1 MAAESTE
8 ITIDEI
14 NIEAQKPWLTRSVE
28 FSRRNPTVI
37 CGAAVL
43 VLITVLTLIA
53 PFVTSDPLSIDPILR
68 LKRPSAEYWFGTDHL
83 GREIFSRTLHGG
95 RISLIVGL
103 GVAVFA
109 TLTGLMIGLISGY
122 SRPVDAVMMRI
133 MDGLMAIPEILL
145 AVTLVAVTGASI
157 QNVIMAITI
166 PEIPRVARLVRSIV
180 LMIREE
186 PYVEAAISVGTGV
199 RKMLF
204 RHILPNTVAP
214 LLVQA
219 TYVFAAAVITE
230 ALLGFIGAGTP
241 PEIPSWGNIMAE
253 GRAYFQL
260 APYIIFFPGIF
271 LTLSVLAVNI
281 LGDGLRDMLDPR
293 LARQM

>member
-1 MAAESTE
+1 MAAQFTE
-8 ITIDEI
+8 ITINEI
-14 NIEAQKPWLTRSVE
+14 NTEAQKRWLTRSVE

-43 VLITVLTLIA
+43 ILISVLTLIA

-83 GREIFSRTLHGG
+83 GRDIFSRTLYGG
-95 RISLIVGL
+95 RISLLVGL
-103 GVAVFA
+103 GVAVFS
-109 TLTGLMIGLISGY
+109 TLAGLMIGLISGY

-145 AVTLVAVTGASI
+145 AVTLVAITGASI
-157 QNVIMAITI
+157 QNVIVAITI
-166 PEIPRVARLVRSIV
+166 PEIPRVARLVRSVV

-186 PYVEAAISVGTGV
+186 PYVEAAISVGTGI

-253 GRAYFQL
+253 GRSYFQL

-271 LTLSVLAVNI
+271 LTLSVLAINI

>member
-1 MAAESTE
+1 MAAEFTE

-14 NIEAQKPWLTRSVE
+14 NTENRKRWLTHSLE

-37 CGAAVL
+37 CGGAVL
-43 VLITVLTLIA
+43 VMITVLTLIA

-83 GREIFSRTLHGG
+83 GRDIFSRTLYGG
-95 RISLIVGL
+95 RISLLVGL
-103 GVAVFA
+103 GVAVFS
-109 TLTGLMIGLISGY
+109 TLAGLMIGLISGY

-145 AVTLVAVTGASI
+145 AVTLVAITGASI
-157 QNVIMAITI
+157 QNVIVAITI
-166 PEIPRVARLVRSIV
+166 PEIPRVARLVRSVV
-180 LMIREE
+180 LLIREE
-186 PYVEAAISVGTGV
+186 PYVEAAISVGTGI

-253 GRAYFQL
+253 GRSYFQL

-271 LTLSVLAVNI
+271 LTLSVLAINI

>member
-1 MAAESTE
+1 MAAEFTE

-14 NIEAQKPWLTRSVE
+14 NTEARKPWLTHCLE

-37 CGAAVL
+37 CGGAVL

-83 GREIFSRTLHGG
+83 GRDIFSRTLYGG
-95 RISLIVGL
+95 RISLLVGL
-103 GVAVFA
+103 GVAVFS
-109 TLTGLMIGLISGY
+109 TLAGLMIGLISGY

-145 AVTLVAVTGASI
+145 AITLVAITGASI
-157 QNVIMAITI
+157 QNVIVAITI
-166 PEIPRVARLVRSIV
+166 PEIPRVARLVRSVV
-180 LMIREE
+180 LLIREE
-186 PYVEAAISVGTGV
+186 PYVEAAISVGTGI

-253 GRAYFQL
+253 GRSYFQL

-271 LTLSVLAVNI
+271 LTLSVLAINI

>member
-1 MAAESTE
+1 MAAEFPE

-14 NIEAQKPWLTRSVE
+14 NTETQKRWLTHSLE

-37 CGAAVL
+37 CGGAVL

-83 GREIFSRTLHGG
+83 GRDIFSRTLYGG
-95 RISLIVGL
+95 RISLLVGL
-103 GVAVFA
+103 GVAVFS
-109 TLTGLMIGLISGY
+109 TLAGLMIGLISGY

-145 AVTLVAVTGASI
+145 AVTLVAITGASI
-157 QNVIMAITI
+157 QNVIVAITI
-166 PEIPRVARLVRSIV
+166 PEIPRVARLVRSVV
-180 LMIREE
+180 LLIREE
-186 PYVEAAISVGTGV
+186 PYVEAAISVGTGI

-253 GRAYFQL
+253 GRSYFQL

-271 LTLSVLAVNI
+271 LTLSVLAINI

>member
-1 MAAESTE
+1 MAAEFTE

-14 NIEAQKPWLTRSVE
+14 NTEAQKPWLTRSVE

-43 VLITVLTLIA
+43 VLISVLTLIA

-83 GREIFSRTLHGG
+83 GRDIFSRTLYGG
-95 RISLIVGL
+95 RISLLVGL
-103 GVAVFA
+103 GVAVFS
-109 TLTGLMIGLISGY
+109 TLAGLMIGLISGY

-145 AVTLVAVTGASI
+145 TVTLVAITGASI
-157 QNVIMAITI
+157 QNVIVAITI
-166 PEIPRVARLVRSIV
+166 PEIPRVARLVRSVV
-180 LMIREE
+180 LLIREE
-186 PYVEAAISVGTGV
+186 PYVEAAISVGTGI

-253 GRAYFQL
+253 GRSYFQL

-271 LTLSVLAVNI
+271 LTLSVLAINI

>member
-8 ITIDEI
+8 MTIDEI
-14 NIEAQKPWLTRSVE
+14 NTAAPKQWLTRSVA

-37 CGAAVL
+37 CGAG
-43 VLITVLTLIA
+43 VLIFITILTLMA
-53 PFVTSDPLSIDPILR
+53 PFITSDPLTIDPILR

-109 TLTGLMIGLISGY
+109 TLAGLMIGLISGY

>member
-1 MAAESTE
+1 MAAKFPE

-14 NIEAQKPWLTRSVE
+14 NTEAQKQWLTHSLE

-37 CGAAVL
+37 CGGAVL

-83 GREIFSRTLHGG
+83 GRDIFSRTLYGG
-95 RISLIVGL
+95 RISLLVGL
-103 GVAVFA
+103 GVAVFS
-109 TLTGLMIGLISGY
+109 TLAGLMIGLISGY

-145 AVTLVAVTGASI
+145 AVTLVAITGASI
-157 QNVIMAITI
+157 QNVIVAITI
-166 PEIPRVARLVRSIV
+166 PEIPRVARLVRSVV

-186 PYVEAAISVGTGV
+186 PYVEAAISVGTGI

-253 GRAYFQL
+253 GRSYFQL

-271 LTLSVLAVNI
+271 LTLSVLAINI

>member
-1 MAAESTE
+1 MAAEFTE

-14 NIEAQKPWLTRSVE
+14 NTEAQKRWLTRSFE

-43 VLITVLTLIA
+43 VFVSILTLIA
-53 PFVTSDPLSIDPILR
+53 PFVTSDPLSIDPIFR
-68 LKRPSAEYWFGTDHL
+68 LKSPSAEYWFGTDHL
-83 GREIFSRTLHGG
+83 GRDIFSRTLHGG
-95 RISLIVGL
+95 RISLVVGL
-103 GVAVFA
+103 GVAVFS
-109 TLTGLMIGLISGY
+109 TLAGLMIGLISGY

-145 AVTLVAVTGASI
+145 AVTLVAITGASI
-157 QNVIMAITI
+157 QNVIVAITI
-166 PEIPRVARLVRSIV
+166 PEIPRVARLVRSVV
-180 LMIREE
+180 LLIREE
-186 PYVEAAISVGTGV
+186 PYVEAAISVGTGI

-253 GRAYFQL
+253 GRSYFQL

-271 LTLSVLAVNI
+271 LTLSVLAINI

>member
-1 MAAESTE
+1 MAAKFTE

-14 NIEAQKPWLTRSVE
+14 NTENRKRWLTHSLE

-37 CGAAVL
+37 CGGAVL
-43 VLITVLTLIA
+43 VMITVLTLIA

-83 GREIFSRTLHGG
+83 GRDIFSRTLYGG
-95 RISLIVGL
+95 RISLLVGL
-103 GVAVFA
+103 GVAVFS
-109 TLTGLMIGLISGY
+109 TLAGLMIGLISGY

-145 AVTLVAVTGASI
+145 AVTLVAITGASI
-157 QNVIMAITI
+157 QNVIVAITI
-166 PEIPRVARLVRSIV
+166 PEIPRVARLVRSVV
-180 LMIREE
+180 LLIREE
-186 PYVEAAISVGTGV
+186 PYVEAAISVGTGI

-253 GRAYFQL
+253 GRSYFQL

-271 LTLSVLAVNI
+271 LTLSVLAINI